1 MPAMP
6 IVTLAVLAKAIRI
19 KLDIDETEARRYAEI
34 VLDLFGYDDSIIDN
48 VLEHKERCLFYRL
61 ESEGLILTR
70 REEIILDDGRN
81 WRIHYW
87 ILQKTIIFHPEMEKS
102 GKPIRKKNQDPHVQ
116 SPHSS
121 IYSSLPEEAWA
132 ARKTFSV

>member
-1 MPAMP
+1 MPATP
-6 IVTLAVLAKAIRI
+6 LVTLAVLTKAIKI
-19 KLDIDETEARRYAEI
+19 ILAIDENEARQYAEI

-61 ESEGLILTR
+61 ESEGLLLTR

-87 ILQKTIIFHPEMEKS
+87 ILEKTIIFHPEMEKS
-102 GKPIRKKNQDPHVQ
+102 GKPIRKKNQELHVQ

-132 ARKTFSV
+132 ARKAPSV

>member
-1 MPAMP
+1 MPTLP
-6 IVTLAVLAKAIRI
+6 IITLAVLAKAIRI
-19 KLDIDETEARRYAEI
+19 RLDIDETEARRYAET
-34 VLDLFGYDDSIIDN
+34 VLDLFGYDDCIIDN
-48 VLEHKERCLFYRL
+48 VLEHKERCMFYRL
-61 ESEGLILTR
+61 ESEGLLLTR

-87 ILQKTIIFHPEMEKS
+87 ILQKTVIFHPEMEKS
-102 GKPIRKKNQDPHVQ
+102 NKPIRKKNGDLHVQ

-121 IYSSLPEEAWA
+121 IYSSLPEEAWS

>member
-121 IYSSLPEEAWA
+121 IYSYLPEEAWA

>member
-19 KLDIDETEARRYAEI
+19 KLAVDETEARHYAEI
-34 VLDLFGYDDSIIDN
+34 VLDLFGYDDCIIDN

-61 ESEGLILTR
+61 ESEGLLLTR

-87 ILQKTIIFHPEMEKS
+87 FLQKGIILHPEMEKN
-102 GKPIRKKNQDPHVQ
+102 GKPLKKKNGDLHIP

-132 ARKTFSV
+132 ARKTYSV